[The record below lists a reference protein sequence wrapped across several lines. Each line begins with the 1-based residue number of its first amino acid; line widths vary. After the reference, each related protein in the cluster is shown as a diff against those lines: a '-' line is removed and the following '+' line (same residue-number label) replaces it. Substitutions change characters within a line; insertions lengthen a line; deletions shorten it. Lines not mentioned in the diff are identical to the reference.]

1 MAGEEAGEEDDGEG
15 NKSDMTRVEVEEG
28 GTPGERGQFA
38 N

>member
-1 MAGEEAGEEDDGEG
+1 MAGEEAGEEDEGEG
-15 NKSDMTRVEVEEG
+15 DMTRVEVEEG